1 MLERGGVR
9 GLSRPSRVA
18 FRLRGPLARF
28 FGVGTFLAH
37 RTPALT
43 HGRGAPGDCA
53 ERPMDP
59 TEHAFWVVENLIGRR
74 WKIKGG
80 FAPCTGV
87 TAA

>member
-1 MLERGGVR
+1 
-9 GLSRPSRVA
+9 
-18 FRLRGPLARF
+18 
-28 FGVGTFLAH
+28 
-37 RTPALT
+37 
-43 HGRGAPGDCA
+43 
-53 ERPMDP
+53 MDP